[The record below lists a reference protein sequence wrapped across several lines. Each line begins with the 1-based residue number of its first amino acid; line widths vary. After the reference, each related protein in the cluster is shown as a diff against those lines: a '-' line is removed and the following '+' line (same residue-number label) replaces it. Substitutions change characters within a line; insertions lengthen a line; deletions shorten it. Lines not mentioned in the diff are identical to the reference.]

1 MADTQPDESFNKF
14 KSQIKTELDFE
25 VFKYYQ
31 EEQSKRSENKW
42 LKSQYAPIILSAIF
56 ALLGI
61 GVGAWIQGVA
71 NRNLEKQ
78 KFEADLVL
86 KMIETNGDQQAAAQ
100 NLNFLVQTGLVND
113 DSLRVKLSKI
123 IKHPGEVP
131 SLGDL
136 SADRKIDLLTETQKQ
151 LKSLGYYAGPID
163 GQESDIFRKAVMA
176 FQEHCKLIP
185 DGMLGA
191 KTLQQLS
198 TASK

>member
-56 ALLGI
+56 ALLGT

-100 NLNFLVQTGLVND
+100 NLNFLVQTGLVNEAGFFIR
-113 DSLRVKLSKI
+113 SL
-123 IKHPGEVP
+123 
-131 SLGDL
+131 
-136 SADRKIDLLTETQKQ
+136 
-151 LKSLGYYAGPID
+151 
-163 GQESDIFRKAVMA
+163 
-176 FQEHCKLIP
+176 LIP
-185 DGMLGA
+185 QCRSPEHSRLVISAGEFPLLIFLRPTSRFI
-191 KTLQQLS
+191 TLVESRGIQNR
-198 TASK
+198 

>member
-1 MADTQPDESFNKF
+1 MADTQPNESFNKF

-31 EEQSKRSENKW
+31 EEQSKSIENKW

-56 ALLGI
+56 ALLGT

-113 DSLRVKLSKI
+113 DNLRVKLSKI
-123 IKHPGEVP
+123 IKNPREVP

-163 GQESDIFRKAVMA
+163 GQESDILRKAVMA
-176 FQEHCKLIP
+176 FQAHYKLTP

-198 TASK
+198 IASK